1 MNFSFPH
8 LNQFIIKLGFL
19 LLALFGF
26 QIIVAQSSPV
36 FTSPSS
42 AYDVSTAKIIASES
56 YNFGANETN
65 GYGLAFNNDGSKMFV
80 VGRNSDTV
88 YEYVLSTAYN
98 PSTAVYSTEFFVGTE
113 EANPG
118 EVIFNPSGTK
128 MFITGASSDMV
139 IEYNLAIP
147 FDVST
152 STHTIGDD
160 FNLLPLVGF
169 SKAVSFND
177 MGTKM
182 FVLDLATTSVFEF
195 NLGVAYDV
203 STAVYTNK
211 SFNIGGEHS
220 NPQGICFSAE
230 GTKMYI
236 IGSGNSSLGNA
247 DDAIVEY
254 GLGTGFDVDTAVYA
268 GDSEELKVGAQDG
281 QPMDVVFDSTGNY
294 LFVLGYNWN
303 NVHKYVLQISIQFE
317 ENNAAVVADI
327 EANDGDGGTSDSGIT
342 YSLASG
348 GDNDFFNLNTSTGEL
363 TFVSPPDYETP
374 IDANTDNSYNI
385 TVTATDGDGSTQ
397 LDIIIEVTNLDE
409 TNPTLVLTG
418 DFTKATDSDNCFY
431 TVQGTEFNPSTA
443 TDDSGSLASLTYS
456 LQKMTPNPNLIEENF
471 DTGSWDANNFEL
483 GTNTGSVV
491 NGTYKSDTSSRGTLR
506 TTAEFVPTLANPLYV
521 SATLSY
527 TGGEGIAFVGTRST
541 GEQPSGQFNSEPQGL
556 NLRIHNF
563 NDGQTSTAT
572 GYDLQPRPGNAFYT
586 NPVRFEIIDD
596 GASMSVTMT
605 NLVTGD
611 SYSFSY
617 NTNYTSGS
625 NRVVF
630 SGDYSVSW
638 DDIQISIGA
647 HEYIQEYQNGSNSV
661 AGITLEPGEN
671 IIVWSAEDAAGNAV
685 SKSQVITVEDT
696 IDPVVVTQN
705 MTITL
710 DNNGEASIIPSEIN
724 NNSTDNCGID
734 TLTLNK
740 QNFTATDTGDNT
752 VTLTVTDI
760 NGNSHSETAI
770 VTVINTDVNNDGLHD
785 EAFVT
790 TWKTDNPGN
799 SNATSITIPTIGT
812 GYSYDVDWENDGIF
826 DDFGVTGDITHDYGI
841 AGTYTVVIKGDFPRI
856 YFYWNIGARDN
867 LKILSIEQWGKI
879 KWTSMQFSFTDCS
892 NLTSVNATDIPDFS
906 LVSNMNSM
914 FDGATSFNG
923 VIGNWDVSNVTT
935 MNQMFYRASAFN
947 QDIGDW
953 NVGNVTI
960 MDNIFNSATSF
971 NQDIGNW
978 DVRNVTTMSSMFD
991 GATSF
996 NQDIGSWKVSNVWGM
1011 NWMFRSATSFNQDIS
1026 SWEVGNVQ
1034 SMSSMFDNAIA
1045 FNQNIGSWDV
1055 GTVTNMSY
1063 MFKGATSFNQD
1074 IGSWDVSNVTNMKE
1088 MFNGASSFDQNVG
1101 SWDLS
1106 SIREDSFDQP
1116 MENMFTGVTLSLENY
1131 DGLLSGWSTLEVG
1144 ETQIPAN
1151 IIFDA
1156 GSSVY
1161 CYGEA
1166 GRNILTT
1173 APYNWTI
1180 ADNGKDCTAYDQDL
1194 DGILDNVD
1202 NCPTTS
1208 NADQADNDVD
1218 GEGDVCDTDDDND
1231 GTPDAE
1237 DAFPLDPTEDT
1248 DTDNDGTG
1256 DNADTDDDNDG
1267 TPDAEDAFPLDPTE
1281 DTDTDNDGTGDNAD
1295 TDDDNDGTP
1304 DAEDAFPLDPTEDT
1318 DTDNDG
1324 TGDNADTDDDNDGT
1338 PDAEDAFPLDPTE
1351 DTDTDNDGTGDNAD
1365 TDDDNDGTPD
1375 TEDALP
1381 LDPTEDTDTDN
1392 DGTGDNADT
1401 DDDNDG
1407 TPDADDAFPLDST
1420 EDTDTDNDG
1429 TGDNADTDDDND
1441 GTLDT
1446 EDAFPLDPTEDTDT
1460 DNDGTGD
1467 NADLDDDGDGQ
1478 SDEDE
1483 TDCGSDPLDAS
1494 SISADADND
1503 SIPDCVDGDFEIEDN
1518 DSDIEEEGTIVYA
1531 QAFTPNGDNINDTW
1545 IIQGIEKFPSAVV
1558 TVFNR
1563 YGNEVFKATNYNNN
1577 WDGRRRSNSEKLP
1590 PGSYY
1595 FVIDLHNGKAPV
1607 NGWLFLNY

>member
-1 MNFSFPH
+1 MTSSTTTRKLGLEFSNDGSKMYSIGFDDD
-8 LNQFIIKLGFL
+8 FIIEYTLSTPYSVSTANRTFELNVVANGEWPRG
-19 LLALFGF
+19 LAFNADGTKMFIKSGRTKTIYAYDLATPYDLSTAIIGTDSFDLNPYTTINVEGVDFNPDGTRMYLTNSRTNSSSIEQFDLSIPF
-26 QIIVAQSSPV
+26 QISTASYSGTKDISSRFSGSVYGITFGNGGTQMFIGHYSDGRVVEYSLSTP
-36 FTSPSS
+36 
-42 AYDVSTAKIIASES
+42 YDVSTATLT
-56 YNFGANETN
+56 ANN
-65 GYGLAFNNDGSKMFV
+65 GNVFSLSTPTDIVFSTAFDKVFIFRYGQS
-80 VGRNSDTV
+80 SV
-88 YEYVLSTAYN
+88 YEY
-98 PSTAVYSTEFFVGTE
+98 
-113 EANPG
+113 
-118 EVIFNPSGTK
+118 
-128 MFITGASSDMV
+128 
-139 IEYNLAIP
+139 
-147 FDVST
+147 
-152 STHTIGDD
+152 TIG
-160 FNLLPLVGF
+160 
-169 SKAVSFND
+169 
-177 MGTKM
+177 
-182 FVLDLATTSVFEF
+182 
-195 NLGVAYDV
+195 
-203 STAVYTNK
+203 NK
-211 SFNIGGEHS
+211 SLEFPEN
-220 NPQGICFSAE
+220 
-230 GTKMYI
+230 GT
-236 IGSGNSSLGNA
+236 
-247 DDAIVEY
+247 AIV
-254 GLGTGFDVDTAVYA
+254 TDVD
-268 GDSEELKVGAQDG
+268 
-281 QPMDVVFDSTGNY
+281 
-294 LFVLGYNWN
+294 
-303 NVHKYVLQISIQFE
+303 
-317 ENNAAVVADI
+317 
-327 EANDGDGGTSDSGIT
+327 ANDGDGGTSDSGIT

-348 GDNDFFNLNTSTGEL
+348 GDNDLFNLNTSTGEL

-431 TVQGTEFNPSTA
+431 TVQGTEFDPSTA

-506 TTAEFVPTLANPLYV
+506 TAAEFVPTLANPLYV

-611 SYSFSY
+611 SHAFSY

-734 TLTLNK
+734 TIVLDK
-740 QNFTATDTGDNT
+740 QNFTASDTGENT
-752 VTLTVTDI
+752 VTLTVTDV
-760 NGNSHSETAI
+760 NGNSNSETAV

-790 TWKTDNPGN
+790 RWKTDNPGSSN
-799 SNATSITIPTIGT
+799 STSIKIGTIGA
-812 GYSYDVDWENDGIF
+812 GYNYDVDWDGDGIF
-826 DDFGVTGDITHDYGI
+826 DEFGLTGVATHDYGTP
-841 AGTYTVVIKGDFPRI
+841 GTYTVQIKGNFPRLN
-856 YFYWNIGARDN
+856 FIGPFDPQK
-867 LKILSIEQWGKI
+867 LLTVEQWGTI
-879 KWTSMQFSFTDCS
+879 QWTSMLQAFRNCF
-892 NLTSVNATDIPDFS
+892 NLTIQATDAPDLSGVTDMSYMFYNATSLNQDIGSWDVAN
-906 LVSNMNSM
+906 VSNMQGL
-914 FDGATSFNG
+914 FQGANVFNQN
-923 VIGNWDVSNVTT
+923 IGPWDVSNVTN
-935 MNQMFYRASAFN
+935 MQGMFFQASAFN
-947 QDIGDW
+947 QNLDAW
-953 NVGNVTI
+953 NVSKVEYMGG
-960 MDNIFNSATSF
+960 MFQESSSF
-971 NQDIGNW
+971 NQAIGSW
-978 DVRNVTTMSSMFD
+978 DVSSVTEMTNMFRD
-991 GATSF
+991 ATAF
-996 NQDIGSWKVSNVWGM
+996 NQDIGSWNVSNVTSMGGM
-1011 NWMFRSATSFNQDIS
+1011 FEN
-1026 SWEVGNVQ
+1026 
-1034 SMSSMFDNAIA
+1034 
-1045 FNQNIGSWDV
+1045 
-1055 GTVTNMSY
+1055 
-1063 MFKGATSFNQD
+1063 ATSFNQD
-1074 IGSWDVSNVTNMKE
+1074 IGSWDVSSVTNMHS
-1088 MFNGASSFDQNVG
+1088 MFMDVHSFNQDISGWDVSIVTDMGSMFYGASSFDQSISSWNVSAVTDMISMFKNATNFNQDIG
-1101 SWDLS
+1101 SWDVS
-1106 SIREDSFDQP
+1106 NVSGTSW
-1116 MENMFTGVTLSLENY
+1116 MFEGAS
-1131 DGLLSGWSTLEVG
+1131 
-1144 ETQIPAN
+1144 A
-1151 IIFDA
+1151 F
-1156 GSSVY
+1156 
-1161 CYGEA
+1161 
-1166 GRNILTT
+1166 
-1173 APYNWTI
+1173 
-1180 ADNGKDCTAYDQDL
+1180 DQDL
-1194 DGILDNVD
+1194 GDWVLTNNYQMVSMFDGTSLSVANYDSFLIGLSQVTPLYPNSGARLGASNAQYCNAVAARQILTDTYGITITDAGQYCDTDEDGIVDSSD
-1202 NCPTTS
+1202 NCPLIA

-1231 GTPDAE
+1231 GTPDTE

-1256 DNADTDDDNDG
+1256 DNADTDADNDG
-1267 TPDAEDAFPLDPTE
+1267 KLDTEDAFPLDP
-1281 DTDTDNDGTGDNAD
+1281 
-1295 TDDDNDGTP
+1295 
-1304 DAEDAFPLDPTEDT
+1304 
-1318 DTDNDG
+1318 
-1324 TGDNADTDDDNDGT
+1324 
-1338 PDAEDAFPLDPTE
+1338 
-1351 DTDTDNDGTGDNAD
+1351 
-1365 TDDDNDGTPD
+1365 
-1375 TEDALP
+1375 
-1381 LDPTEDTDTDN
+1381 
-1392 DGTGDNADT
+1392 
-1401 DDDNDG
+1401 
-1407 TPDADDAFPLDST
+1407 T

-1518 DSDIEEEGTIVYA
+1518 DPDIEEEGSIVCA

-1563 YGNEVFKATNYNNN
+1563 YGNEVFKTTNYNNN

-1590 PGSYY
+1590 SGSYY